1 MAGVAEFSG
10 RAVLFPEGVA
20 LAWGAWTMRRPD
32 WHALGPRLGLAP
44 VVCAACGLAAAILLP
59 SRLPAELAALTAA
72 AVVIAALRAPV
83 GPALSA
89 AVLPAV
95 AGIRSG
101 WYLLSVCIV
110 AAAVLAGSRAL
121 DQLTPLRPDGTD
133 PASARPPG
141 AALVTWIACA
151 AWLSIAAGLA
161 LPLAA
166 AAPPLLASTSE
177 WVSGRPKGAR
187 AGARL
192 SALLTVA
199 WAAGAAAAR
208 QVRLLPAAAA
218 IAMLIAVAA
227 MSAAHVAHPPAVAVT
242 LVPLV
247 LGPPATWGALLA
259 GACSV
264 ATAVTVL
271 YLSGAA
277 GLRLAAGWHVHR
289 PHLPRMHMSQGATS
303 LRHSS
308 KAVNRSQP

>member
-20 LAWGAWTMRRPD
+20 LAWGAWTMHRPD

-44 VVCAACGLAAAILLP
+44 VLCAACGLAAAVLLP

-72 AVVIAALRAPV
+72 AVVIAVLRAPV

-95 AGIRSG
+95 AGVRSG

-121 DQLTPLRPDGTD
+121 DQLTPVRPGGTD
-133 PASARPPG
+133 PASARAPG

-151 AWLSIAAGLA
+151 AWLSTAACLA

-177 WVSGRPKGAR
+177 WVSGQPKGAR

-192 SALLTVA
+192 GMLLTVV
-199 WAAGAAAAR
+199 WAAGAATAR

-218 IAMLIAVAA
+218 MAMLIAAAA
-227 MSAAHVAHPPAVAVT
+227 MSAARVAHPPAVAIA
-242 LVPLV
+242 LVPMV
-247 LGPPATWGALLA
+247 FGPPATWGALLA

-264 ATAVTVL
+264 AAAVTVL

-277 GLRLAAGWHVHR
+277 GSRLAAGWHVR
-289 PHLPRMHMSQGATS
+289 QPHLPRLRMSLGATS
-303 LRHSS
+303 LRQST
-308 KAVNRSQP
+308 KAANRSQP